1 MLSVAKESFLHI
13 TKKCYIFVKSVIT
26 MRPVTRIQTAF
37 RFEAELLE
45 RMKWEAKKRNIS
57 LNKLVEDAMEQAFR
71 PELPA
76 FTTETPISDEI
87 RQLHCLELKRP
98 TEEEFAA
105 DPRLEYLWKKH
116 VDY

>member
-1 MLSVAKESFLHI
+1 MGS
-13 TKKCYIFVKSVIT
+13 
-26 MRPVTRIQTAF
+26 VTRVQTAF
-37 RFEAELLE
+37 RFETELLE
-45 RMKWEAKKRNIS
+45 RMKWEAKKKNIS
-57 LNKLVEDAMEQAFR
+57 LNKWVEDAMEQALK

-76 FTTETPISDEI
+76 FSAEIPISDEI
-87 RQLHCLELKRP
+87 RQLRCLELKRP